1 VKKLTKY
8 VISKLW
14 LARTNDDLRILWSC
28 WLLAQLA
35 CDDQKKLSHN
45 LLEWVINVIL
55 IYNLQIMWSVPAKN
69 SLCWTSRQKKFELNC
84 PSDLKL
90 FELSYPLEMF
100 ELNYQAEIVWAQLP
114 TRNSLSWATRQKKF
128 ELNYQAEIVWAELPT
143 RNSLSWATRQKKFEL
158 KYQTEIVWAETTH
171 QK

>member
-1 VKKLTKY
+1 MTSYYVKKLTKY
-8 VISKLW
+8 VISILW

-69 SLCWTSRQKKFELNC
+69 SLCWTSLQKKMLTEL
-84 PSDLKL
+84 PAR
-90 FELSYPLEMF
+90 P
-100 ELNYQAEIVWAQLP
+100 EIVWVELP

-128 ELNYQAEIVWAELPT
+128 ELNYQ
-143 RNSLSWATRQKKFEL
+143 
-158 KYQTEIVWAETTH
+158 TEIVWPETTH

>member
-1 VKKLTKY
+1 MKKLTKY

-55 IYNLQIMWSVPAKN
+55 IYNLQIMWSMPAKN
-69 SLCWTSRQKKFELNC
+69 SLCWTSRQKKNWTELPARPEIVWPELPTRNVWAEL
-84 PSDLKL
+84 PVRNSLGWATHQKK
-90 FELSYPLEMF
+90 FELSYPPEK
-100 ELNYQAEIVWAQLP
+100 VWAHLP
-114 TRNSLSWATRQKKF
+114 GRNSLSWATRQKKF
-128 ELNYQAEIVWAELPT
+128 ELNYQ
-143 RNSLSWATRQKKFEL
+143 
-158 KYQTEIVWAETTH
+158 TEIVWAETTH